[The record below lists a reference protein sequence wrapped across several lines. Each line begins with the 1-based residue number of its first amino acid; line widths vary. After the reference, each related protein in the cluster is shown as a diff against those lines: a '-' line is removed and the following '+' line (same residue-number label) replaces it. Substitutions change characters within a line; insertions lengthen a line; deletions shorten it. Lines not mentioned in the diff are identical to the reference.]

1 MDWFDLIISKQHV
14 FVNKK
19 PHPCRCGTKSTNCER
34 FSSFVRRR
42 VWEFG
47 RFLRS
52 HQDKEDLD
60 CLCPKDNQKKHL
72 AMSKAWWWYLTQA
85 SLHRFPNPWWIG
97 YSTPSLRQAAA
108 ASTVFPAAFFAIR
121 SPIVIESPP
130 RKYDTLIPM
139 IFPYPK
145 TDFCTLFCVK
155 KVHSALFILHFRK
168 KVISR

>member
-1 MDWFDLIISKQHV
+1 MVLNAGFVAPLSQSLMDRIFNPISSASRYCVH
-14 FVNKK
+14 
-19 PHPCRCGTKSTNCER
+19 C
-34 FSSFVRRR
+34 FSRR
-42 VWEFG
+42 
-47 RFLRS
+47 
-52 HQDKEDLD
+52 
-60 CLCPKDNQKKHL
+60 
-72 AMSKAWWWYLTQA
+72 
-85 SLHRFPNPWWIG
+85 
-97 YSTPSLRQAAA
+97 
-108 ASTVFPAAFFAIR
+108 FFAIR